1 MSQPVTQMYEVYIRT
16 TPQKLWDAITK
27 SEYTRQY
34 FFGGDVQS
42 DFAKGS
48 PYKYTFADGDPMHGG
63 EIVEVDPPHKLVTT
77 FVSQYGDDAQKDEPS
92 RVTWQISQFGETC
105 KLTLTHEH
113 YSGQT
118 ATVEGTARGWQM
130 VLSALKT
137 LLETGKPLELPSMEA
152 ATA

>member
-1 MSQPVTQMYEVYIRT
+1 MTQPVSQIYEVYIRT
-16 TPQKLWDAITK
+16 TPQKLWDAITE

-34 FFGGDVQS
+34 FFGADIHS
-42 DFAKGS
+42 DWKKGS
-48 PYKYTFADGDPMHGG
+48 PYNLTFADGDAMHGG
-63 EIVEVDPPHKLVTT
+63 EVVEVDPPHKLVTT
-77 FVSQYGDDAQKDEPS
+77 FVSQYDAGDEKDEPS

-118 ATVEGTARGWQM
+118 KTVQGTARGWQM